1 MDKKADEIIYPSLER
16 IREYNLLVLT
26 IISAKK
32 ADQAEI
38 LSHAKLAGILKA
50 NNIQTNFNKKP
61 N

>member
-1 MDKKADEIIYPSLER
+1 MDIKTDEIVYPSLER

-26 IISAKK
+26 VINAKK
-32 ADQAEI
+32 ADKAEI
-38 LSHAKLAGILKA
+38 LSHAKLVGILKA